1 MEDSERIGRK
11 QSLSPTVAII
21 KLGGQTFVPV
31 GDTRILEGDMSI
43 MDIACQLARDAS
55 WYSADDENYVR
66 KHLHENG
73 FILKAKADGCLAG
86 FLIVRFPKDA
96 GDNLGSY
103 VRLTKEQR
111 QYVAH
116 MESVAVSPDYRGNK
130 LQRCLMAEGEKNLKD
145 TQYKYLMGTAHPE
158 NIYSVK
164 AKLDYEIVA
173 EDNKYGG
180 RPGYV
185 FFKKIE
191 K

>member
-1 MEDSERIGRK
+1 MNQKIEICYAIEDD
-11 QSLSPTVAII
+11 
-21 KLGGQTFVPV
+21 VP
-31 GDTRILEGDMSI
+31 DIMSI
-43 MDIACQLARDAS
+43 MDMACQIARDAS
-55 WYSADDENYVR
+55 WYCADDENYVR

-103 VRLTKEQR
+103 VRLTKEER

-158 NIYSVK
+158 NIYSVNNFLQ
-164 AKLDYEIVA
+164 LDYEIVA